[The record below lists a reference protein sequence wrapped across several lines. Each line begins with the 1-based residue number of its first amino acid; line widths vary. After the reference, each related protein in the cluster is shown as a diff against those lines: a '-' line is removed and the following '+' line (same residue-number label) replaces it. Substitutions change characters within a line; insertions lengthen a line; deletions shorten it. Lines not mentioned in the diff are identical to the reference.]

1 MFKSRRH
8 RPGTAPSRRWPTTH
22 RIAYS
27 AFVMATPRRLRFLRV
42 HRPRRRRGRVT
53 QDAPISDSPLY
64 TIKAFI
70 PSSDSFDVFHHWRI
84 VPGDP
89 LDKSIVI
96 RPLASV
102 TR

>member
-1 MFKSRRH
+1 
-8 RPGTAPSRRWPTTH
+8 
-22 RIAYS
+22 
-27 AFVMATPRRLRFLRV
+27 MATPRLMDRISSSKCKPPPIAF
-42 HRPRRRRGRVT
+42 PSCKPSSPAT
-53 QDAPISDSPLY
+53 WPISDSPLY